1 MGEYDDKDVDMLL
14 LGIILHPPT
23 TFLTLDLLLLCRDLR
38 RDLTRLRF
46 PPMIFTSLS
55 AGWTTATDLSPA
67 YSDPSTRSDK
77 SVGVSLASSLGG
89 DSTYSSVTPRGA
101 TIRCTAG
108 GPTLDVSFCFSS
120 LVCFFCTLLPPPK
133 SR

>member
-55 AGWTTATDLSPA
+55 AGWTTATDSSPA

-77 SVGVSLASSLGG
+77 SVGVSLASSIGG
-89 DSTYSSVTPRGA
+89 DSTHSSIAPRGGA
-101 TIRCTAG
+101 TIRCTSG
-108 GPTLDVSFCFSS
+108 VPTLDVSFFSS
-120 LVCFFCTLLPPPK
+120 LVC
-133 SR
+133 